1 MQNKITTDDFYLA
14 SFLLTNDVSLI
25 GHVRQ
30 DNSSTFEFSGSDVN
44 VLVNSYY
51 QDSANVSPL
60 AFAKA
65 IRNLKNIMYNS
76 TTFYNEPSND
86 NARRTNRKD
95 DQCLHS

>member
-1 MQNKITTDDFYLA
+1 MKNHITTDDFYLA
-14 SFLLTNDVSLI
+14 SFLLANDVSLVK
-25 GHVRQ
+25 HVRQ

-44 VLVNSYY
+44 ALVHSYY

-76 TTFYNEPSND
+76 TTFYNQSSNE
-86 NARRTNRKD
+86 NAIRTNRKD
-95 DQCLHS
+95 DECLHS